1 MDYYL
6 KKVIV
11 GTTKAVVQFALEDI
25 RVGVSSINL
34 LIMPSLELLGPKLVC
49 IDLYDVVNEDV
60 VDQLDKDKD

>member
-49 IDLYDVVNEDV
+49 VDPYQVMGENVID
-60 VDQLDKDKD
+60 